1 MKKPRF
7 DYMVEYRYK
16 HEYSEF
22 PYRVTFQDR
31 DKAEDFFYTQ
41 VQDENILY
49 VKFYEQTGFSC
60 DDSYNFM
67 LK

>member
-1 MKKPRF
+1 
-7 DYMVEYRYK
+7 MVEYRYK

-41 VQDENILY
+41 VQDNNIMY
-49 VKFYEQTGFSC
+49 VKFYEQIGFSC
-60 DDSYNFM
+60 DDSYDFM